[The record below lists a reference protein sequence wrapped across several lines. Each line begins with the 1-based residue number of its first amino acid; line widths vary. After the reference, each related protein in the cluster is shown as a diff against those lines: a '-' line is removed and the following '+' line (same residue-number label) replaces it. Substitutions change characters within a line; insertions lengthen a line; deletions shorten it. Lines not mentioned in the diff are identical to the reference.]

1 VTDGSGGRPIRPVP
15 RPPPCNSPTTNR
27 STPQGLDI
35 LSCILC
41 LFVIGFFGYVSA
53 DYVTIVG
60 NNGGTIVIETSFSTP
75 WYVILAIVM
84 GVLDFLLT
92 LTSSILGCVAIGG
105 QATSRGVNSGKLG
118 IDTVSWILMLVAA
131 ACCTGAANSSLSA
144 YTNSCSDYGWSISC
158 SFGVGVAVAWALFGL
173 LFITSILHAVALK
186 HGVAHNEAENGNAAA
201 PVVVAAPAEGDAAA

>member
-1 VTDGSGGRPIRPVP
+1 L
-15 RPPPCNSPTTNR
+15 C
-27 STPQGLDI
+27 
-35 LSCILC
+35 CILC

-60 NNGGTIVIETSFSTP
+60 DNGGELVIETNFSTP
-75 WYVILAIVM
+75 WYVIVAIVM

-92 LTSSILGCVAIGG
+92 LTSSILGCVALGG

-131 ACCTGAANSSLSA
+131 ASCTAAAPFSLSTYANS
-144 YTNSCSDYGWSISC
+144 CGDGWSVPC
-158 SFGVGVAVAWALFGL
+158 SFGVGVAVAWAVFGV
-173 LFITSILHAVALK
+173 LFIASILHAVALK
-186 HGVAHNEAENGNAAA
+186 HGVAHNEAENGNGAA